1 MPVPSSAFRGS
12 NRAQM
17 MSNTNTTQQQGGGNK
32 KAGFAYQVGRD
43 SWTSIYMNGSAPVV
57 SKRGCASLK
66 CLQFTV
72 NPNVHISRPIGSTY
86 RPNTY
91 FHITGTR

>member
-17 MSNTNTTQQQGGGNK
+17 MSNTNTTQQQGGGSK

-43 SWTSIYMNGSAPVV
+43 SWTSIYLNGSNPVV
-57 SKRGCASLK
+57 NQRGCASLK
-66 CLQFTV
+66 CLQYTV
-72 NPNVHISRPIGSTY
+72 NPKVSISRPIGSTY